1 MPWSPALCAGAT
13 ACAGGSE
20 LRPSTGR
27 VVGRASGAG
36 QWGDARVGAAR
47 RPWRA
52 EQGVGGAGAACR
64 QGQAE
69 RSGARESGV
78 PGACTRTGARVGTA
92 RGRCSRR
99 AAGGRG
105 AGRLRRARVGTCSGR
120 AGSARGAGGAR
131 AGPAC
136 CVAGAGSKVA
146 FPGGGR
152 GRVEQGAGRAGSRAR
167 QRRKEEERGRG
178 KEREKEKKKRKW
190 KKRNGGRKRGG
201 ERWIRA
207 GITAL
212 IAEPVGHA
220 WRPGARERDAQVEG
234 KQGAGYGCRVFGE
247 SGDPA
252 EQGGFRKTGV
262 RVSRRDLEL
271 NDEAKILAHDLF

>member
-36 QWGDARVGAAR
+36 QWGAARVGAAR

-105 AGRLRRARVGTCSGR
+105 T
-120 AGSARGAGGAR
+120 
-131 AGPAC
+131 
-136 CVAGAGSKVA
+136 
-146 FPGGGR
+146 
-152 GRVEQGAGRAGSRAR
+152 GRVEQGARGAGPGARGR
-167 QRRKEEERGRG
+167 EERKGREG
-178 KEREKEKKKRKW
+178 ERKNGKKKRKR
-190 KKRNGGRKRGG
+190 KKRGKKREKGVR
-201 ERWIRA
+201 ERGIRA
-207 GITAL
+207 GIRAP

-220 WRPGARERDAQVEG
+220 WRPGARECDARVEE

-247 SGDPA
+247 SGDLA
-252 EQGGFRKTGV
+252 EQGRFRKLGLGFQGGISSSTTKQNFSARFILGNFRGV
-262 RVSRRDLEL
+262 TNLPHL
-271 NDEAKILAHDLF
+271 K